1 MTSSGHYERYL
12 RAAFVDSRK
21 IPVSAKDW
29 KGFAELIGIIAI
41 VASLLFVGLQL
52 KQDRRIAEAETLV
65 AEQMADLET
74 ARFLEEKGEIWRR
87 GLAGDSLSED
97 EHVSFDL
104 LAYALFRE
112 QSHQLRRDVAL
123 SAEIDESQ
131 VRSYAFFVYQNPG
144 LRRWFNGLVD
154 VRSLTDRAY
163 DLPD

>member
-1 MTSSGHYERYL
+1 ML
-12 RAAFVDSRK
+12 RRCCS
-21 IPVSAKDW
+21 W
-29 KGFAELIGIIAI
+29 GF
-41 VASLLFVGLQL
+41 SLS
-52 KQDRRIAEAETLV
+52 RIAEAVTLV
-65 AEQMADLET
+65 AEQMADLEI

-144 LRRWFNGLVD
+144 LRIWLNGLIE

-163 DLPD
+163 DLPVENRFYPKKVNDYLLQLDESSPELPDRYFHPY